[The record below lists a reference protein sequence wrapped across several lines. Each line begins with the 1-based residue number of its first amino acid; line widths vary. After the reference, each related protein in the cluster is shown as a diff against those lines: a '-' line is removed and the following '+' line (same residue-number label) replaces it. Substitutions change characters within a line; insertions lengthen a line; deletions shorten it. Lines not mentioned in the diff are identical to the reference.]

1 MSQTKESASAPTLQS
16 MDRGMRI
23 LELLAERPLRAKEL
37 ADALGSKWATTHR
50 TLTYLRNSGYV
61 RRDEDSG
68 LHYVGRRMFS
78 IGAAYLDNHALLNNA
93 LPAMRALSDELGGF
107 VQIAERDGAF
117 STAIASVEPRT
128 PADSITASSMLGRRY
143 PLHTG
148 ARSQVLLA
156 YAGEEAIE
164 DYLAG
169 PLKPLT
175 KFSITDPRELRERL
189 AETRLNGYAVTAQD
203 VTVWSKSA
211 AAPIRDQH
219 GAVVA
224 SAAII
229 NYHEDGAHSAAAP
242 RAVVEFSR
250 SMSHALGWRLD

>member
-1 MSQTKESASAPTLQS
+1 MSQTKESTPAPTLQS

-23 LELLAERPLRAKEL
+23 LELLAERPMRAKDL

-50 TLTYLRNSGYV
+50 TLTYLRGSGYV

-78 IGAAYLDNHALLNNA
+78 IGAAYLGNHALLNNA
-93 LPAMRALSDELGGF
+93 LPAMRALADEMGGF

-156 YAGEEAIE
+156 YADAEVVEE
-164 DYLAG
+164 YLAS
-169 PLKPLT
+169 PLEPLT
-175 KFSITDPRELRERL
+175 MFSITDPQELRERL
-189 AETRLNGYAVTAQD
+189 ERTRRNGYAVTAQD
-203 VTVWSKSA
+203 VTVWSASV
-211 AAPIRDQH
+211 AAPIRDRN
-219 GAVVA
+219 GEVVA
-224 SAAII
+224 SAAAIS
-229 NYHEDGAHSAAAP
+229 YHEGGEHSAAAV
-242 RAVVEFSR
+242 RGIVDLAR
-250 SMSHALGWRLD
+250 SLSHALGWRLD